1 MAPGMAITD
10 PALGKQGF
18 GLGLRKPAVAVAVE
32 EVEELRRRNEVLER
46 EVRERQTREEEMRRE
61 LEMTRARL
69 RAVEEAEERLCV
81 QLGEIEAEAVVEA
94 RDYHRRIKVL
104 SDELE
109 EARRILGSSSSPSP
123 LASHRRFLVR
133 LDGSH

>member
-1 MAPGMAITD
+1 MAPGMAIAD

-18 GLGLRKPAVAVAVE
+18 GLGLRKPAAAA
-32 EVEELRRRNEVLER
+32 EELRRRNEVLER
-46 EVRERQTREEEMRRE
+46 EVRERRAREEETRRE
-61 LEMTRARL
+61 LERTRARL
-69 RAVEEAEERLCV
+69 RAVEEAEEQLCV

-94 RDYHRRIKVL
+94 RDYHRQIKAL

-123 LASHRRFLVR
+123 SSSHRRFLVR
-133 LDGSH
+133 VDGSN